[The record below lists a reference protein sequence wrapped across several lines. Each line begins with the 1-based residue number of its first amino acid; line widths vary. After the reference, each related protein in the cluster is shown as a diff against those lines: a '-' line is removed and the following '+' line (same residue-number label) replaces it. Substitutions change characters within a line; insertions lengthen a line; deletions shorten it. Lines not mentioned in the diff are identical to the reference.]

1 MLEHLKFTTEQG
13 FMKQQDLE
21 RLVVCNTIGE
31 AIELLQTIVT
41 IDDEVDTKKM
51 VGN

>member
-1 MLEHLKFTTEQG
+1 
-13 FMKQQDLE
+13 MKQEDLE
-21 RLVVCNTIGE
+21 RLVVCNSIAE

-41 IDDEVDTKKM
+41 INEEVDTKKM